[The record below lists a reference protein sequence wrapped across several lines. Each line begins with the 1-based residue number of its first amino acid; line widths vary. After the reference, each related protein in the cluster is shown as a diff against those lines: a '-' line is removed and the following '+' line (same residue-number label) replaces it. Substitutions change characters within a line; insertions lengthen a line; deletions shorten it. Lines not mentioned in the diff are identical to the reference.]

1 MNRETYNSEKKKL
14 FKLLKKMPKDLAVAL
29 LPEEYSELQH
39 DLRNKAIV
47 KVTAVPIKKGGK

>member
-1 MNRETYNSEKKKL
+1 MNRQKYISEKKKL

-29 LPEEYSELQH
+29 LPDEYAELQR
-39 DLRNKAIV
+39 DLKDKAIL